1 MFQQPLRG
9 RISVDLFVKELLR
22 LFPKS
27 GQAEGEP
34 AFFMR
39 RGNGDYGRGMEAVR
53 ELRVHEP
60 PKNNYGL
67 KGLKPFEAIYVS

>member
-1 MFQQPLRG
+1 MFQQPLRE
-9 RISVDLFVKELLR
+9 RISVDLFMKELLR

-27 GQAEGEP
+27 GQAEREP
-34 AFFMR
+34 ALFIG
-39 RGNGDYGRGMEAVR
+39 RGKGDYGRGMEAVR

-67 KGLKPFEAIYVS
+67 KGLKPFEVIYVS